1 MFFLT
6 TFQLVMVDRTIGWQR
21 WSVHVAQEEREYAKI
36 TLTKQMVARAQL
48 DESIELVLRHSNPVA
63 SNTLAWAAVDVLEAL
78 AKERGIEGFY
88 KEMEIGIKSQFLNS
102 WYNILKNGYNF
113 SKHAD
118 RDPDRSIDDFR
129 PEAVTW
135 TIFGGCLTYSRVFGT
150 RSWNM
155 LVFQMGFNCRNPRV
169 LTEESREL
177 ADHLAPGFE
186 YPNGR
191 PFAESTAPAVGILET
206 GQKYPQLM
214 TVKLGENWTD
224 KIEFE
229 PIF

>member
-1 MFFLT
+1 M
-6 TFQLVMVDRTIGWQR
+6 
-21 WSVHVAQEEREYAKI
+21 I
-36 TLTKQMVARAQL
+36 TLTKKMVARAQL

-78 AKERGIEGFY
+78 AKKRGIEGFY
-88 KEMEIGIKSQFLNS
+88 KQMEVGIKPQFLNS
-102 WYNILKNGYNF
+102 WYNTLKNGYNF
-113 SKHAD
+113 AKHAD

-155 LVFQMGFNCRNPRV
+155 LVFQMWFNCRNPHI

-177 ADHLAPGFE
+177 AERLAPGFE
-186 YPNGR
+186 YPDQR
-191 PFAESTAPAVGILET
+191 AFADSTASALEILQT
-206 GQKYPQLM
+206 GQKHPGLM
-214 TVKLGENWTD
+214 KAKLGENWLGN
-224 KIEFE
+224 IEFR
-229 PIF
+229 PVF